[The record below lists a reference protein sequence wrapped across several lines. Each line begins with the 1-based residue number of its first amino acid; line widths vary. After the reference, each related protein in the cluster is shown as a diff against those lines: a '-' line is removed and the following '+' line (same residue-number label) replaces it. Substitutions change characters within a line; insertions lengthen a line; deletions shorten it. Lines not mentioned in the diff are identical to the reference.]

1 MKVIFVG
8 AAEGSNMQPQ
18 GLDLIDIIHKG
29 AIATYPLIL
38 MSIISVTVIFERLWS
53 LKSISSVTMR
63 ITESIL
69 EPIKKGQRD
78 LAIAICKQNSNCP
91 AGRIFLNV
99 LDRETS
105 GLDVANNF
113 ATEAMFEETQK
124 LKKHLWILGT
134 VASSAPFIGLLG
146 TVVGIIKSFESMAVA
161 GTGGFAV
168 VAAGISEA
176 LVATALGLGVAII
189 AVMFYNYFQTRI
201 STLNGLFRIQVAKVL
216 HNLSA

>member
-1 MKVIFVG
+1 
-8 AAEGSNMQPQ
+8 
-18 GLDLIDIIHKG
+18 KG

-38 MSIISVTVIFERLWS
+38 LSIISVTVVLERLWS
-53 LKSISSVTMR
+53 LKNMGSVTLR
-63 ITESIL
+63 ITESLL

-78 LAIAICKQNSNCP
+78 LAIAICKQNSQSP
-91 AGRIFLNV
+91 AARIFLNV
-99 LDRETS
+99 LEREGS
-105 GLDVANNF
+105 QGLDTASAF

-146 TVVGIIKSFESMAVA
+146 TVVGIIKAFENMAVA

-176 LVATALGLGVAII
+176 LVATALGLAVAII
-189 AVMFYNYFQTRI
+189 AVIFYNYFQTRI
-201 STLNGLFRIQVAKVL
+201 STLNGLFRIQVAKIL
-216 HNLSA
+216 QNINA

>member
-1 MKVIFVG
+1 MP
-8 AAEGSNMQPQ
+8 QQ
-18 GLDLIDIIHKG
+18 GLDLIEIIHKG

-38 MSIISVTVIFERLWS
+38 LSIVSVTVVLERLWS
-53 LKSISSVTMR
+53 LRNISSITLR
-63 ITESIL
+63 ITESLL

-78 LAIAICKQNSNCP
+78 LAIAICKQNAQSP
-91 AGRIFLNV
+91 AARIFLNT
-99 LDRETS
+99 LSHEGNHSMDAINS
-105 GLDVANNF
+105 F

-146 TVVGIIKSFESMAVA
+146 TVVGIIKSFESMAIA

-176 LVATALGLGVAII
+176 LVATALGLAVAII
-189 AVMFYNYFQTRI
+189 AVIFYNYFQTRI
-201 STLNGLFRIQVAKVL
+201 GNLNALFRIQIAKVL
-216 HNLSA
+216 RNMTSE

>member
-1 MKVIFVG
+1 
-8 AAEGSNMQPQ
+8 MQQQ
-18 GLDLIDIIHKG
+18 GLDLIDIIQKG

-38 MSIISVTVIFERLWS
+38 LSIISVTVVLERLWS
-53 LKSISSVTMR
+53 LKNIGSVTLR
-63 ITESIL
+63 ITESLL

-78 LAIAICKQNSNCP
+78 LAIAICKQNSQSP
-91 AGRIFLNV
+91 AARIFLNV
-99 LDRETS
+99 LERDGGQGAETAS
-105 GLDVANNF
+105 TL

-146 TVVGIIKSFESMAVA
+146 TVVGIIKAFESMAVA

-176 LVATALGLGVAII
+176 LVATALGLAVAII
-189 AVMFYNYFQTRI
+189 AVIFYNYFQTRI
-201 STLNGLFRIQVAKVL
+201 STLNGLFRIQVGKL
-216 HNLSA
+216 LQQMSA

>member
-1 MKVIFVG
+1 
-8 AAEGSNMQPQ
+8 MQQQ

-38 MSIISVTVIFERLWS
+38 LSIISVTVVVERLWS
-53 LKSISSVTMR
+53 LKNMGSVTLR
-63 ITESIL
+63 ITESLL

-78 LAIAICKQNSNCP
+78 LAIAICKQNSQSP
-91 AGRIFLNV
+91 AARIFLNV
-99 LDRETS
+99 LEREGS
-105 GLDVANNF
+105 QGLDTASAF

-146 TVVGIIKSFESMAVA
+146 TVVGIIKAFESMAVA

-176 LVATALGLGVAII
+176 LVATALGLAVAII
-189 AVMFYNYFQTRI
+189 AVIFYNYFQTRI
-201 STLNGLFRIQVAKVL
+201 STLNGLFRIQVAKIL
-216 HNLSA
+216 QNINA